1 MSWQRIRD
9 SLRDI
14 AADRR
19 RGARELV
26 IECARM
32 LSARLSE
39 VQPAV
44 FESATQLELREL
56 ARWVISTQPEMAPF
70 YHLGAVIM
78 GEGGEGEGEGEG
90 GGGGGGGGSVE
101 KLAVRLG
108 EFISGLE
115 AEPDAAVAAKL
126 IRPGA
131 TIASYSRSGSIL
143 AALRL
148 AHAGGTPFSV
158 WVGESRPGYEG
169 RTLAADLSAAG
180 IDVELMPDV
189 VLFDSVGAADLV
201 WVGADAVGRDLFR
214 NKVGTRALCLLA
226 GLESTP
232 VYVLADRTKFLPEEL
247 WCGSEEREG
256 GEVWPEAPPSVR
268 VRNPYFEDVP
278 LSTLEGGGVVVAE
291 GILAPREIRA
301 RVEDAAAALAMV
313 AEQFRSQR

>member
-44 FESATQLELREL
+44 FESATRLELREL

-70 YHLGAVIM
+70 YHLGAVLM
-78 GEGGEGEGEGEG
+78 GEGGEGEGE
-90 GGGGGGGGSVE
+90 GGGGGSVE

-169 RTLAADLSAAG
+169 RTMATDLSAAG
-180 IDVELMPDV
+180 IDVELMTDV
-189 VLFDSVGAADLV
+189 VLFDSVGAGAADLV
-201 WVGADAVGRDLFR
+201 WVGADAVGRDIFR

-247 WCGSEEREG
+247 WCGSEERE
-256 GEVWPEAPPSVR
+256 
-268 VRNPYFEDVP
+268 
-278 LSTLEGGGVVVAE
+278 
-291 GILAPREIRA
+291 
-301 RVEDAAAALAMV
+301 
-313 AEQFRSQR
+313 